1 MATLKIIEGPS
12 PGDPVEL
19 DERAT
24 LGRSHE
30 CDLQIR
36 DVESSR
42 VHAEVFLRDG
52 QYHLRDLKSSNGTLL
67 NDTKVDDES
76 VLEHGDRIQIGVI
89 VVQFIDDTAE
99 TDAPEEPAAAD
110 ETDVCDLEPSA
121 IEGRA
126 DEREFVDLPGYA
138 ISERLTSDNL
148 TETYRGTDD
157 GMERAVAIEVI
168 NEQYCDD
175 AVAVLADIKTAARLQ
190 YPGVARIYET
200 GCHGGIAYFVREPV
214 IGKSLWRLCGKLS
227 SDEVIDA
234 AIAMAGALAEAH
246 NAAVVHGSIRP
257 DRIVRAN
264 LGHFTLLGLGLPA
277 PEIGELSTRPDLQKH
292 PNRIAYM
299 APEQL
304 IGKPSPAA
312 DIYSLGATLYHVI
325 CGRVPFG
332 AISEAELA
340 PKIASEGI
348 IPMQQL
354 RPNIPEGLAA
364 LVERMLSRKPDD
376 RPASMSEVKREFE
389 SLREGTP
396 QPRRP
401 EPVRH
406 VVEPVE
412 PEDPTPV
419 PSAFE
424 QRNEL
429 AREAHGLSV
438 SWILVILLAALLA
451 GSVFLLGQV
460 AGEWFLKLGGKL
472 LP

>member
-1 MATLKIIEGPS
+1 MATLKIVEGS
-12 PGDPVEL
+12 KPGSPVEL
-19 DERAT
+19 GERAT
-24 LGRSHE
+24 LGRSRE
-30 CDLQIR
+30 CDLQIK

-52 QYHLRDLKSSNGTLL
+52 QYHVRDLKSSNGTLL
-67 NDTKVDDES
+67 NGTNIDES

-99 TDAPEEPAAAD
+99 TDTPEGHASPGD
-110 ETDVCDLEPSA
+110 TDVYELEPSA
-121 IEGRA
+121 VEGET
-126 DEREFVDLPGYA
+126 DEREFVDLPGYT
-138 ISERLTSDNL
+138 ITERITSDDL
-148 TETYRGTDD
+148 TETYRATDD
-157 GMERAVAIEVI
+157 AMDRAVAIEVI

-175 AVAVLADIKTAARLQ
+175 AETVIADIKSAARLQ

-200 GCHGGIAYFVREPV
+200 ANHEGIIYFTREPV
-214 IGKSLWRLCGKLS
+214 IGKSLWKLCGKLS
-227 SDEVIDA
+227 SAEVIDA
-234 AIAMAGALAEAH
+234 AAAVAGALAEAH
-246 NAAVVHGSIRP
+246 NASIVHGSIRP
-257 DRIVRAN
+257 DRIILSN

-277 PEIGELSTRPDLQKH
+277 PKIGELSTEPDLQKH

-304 IGKPSPAA
+304 NGKPSPAT
-312 DIYSLGATLYHVI
+312 DVYSLGATLYHVI